1 MLELNLENMISAK
14 VHFGHEAQ
22 KWNPKM
28 RPYVYGERGGS
39 HIIDLKKT
47 LFYAKKAMQFLEDVT
62 AKGGRVIFVGTKA
75 QAAEKVK
82 KAAEDCGQF
91 YVVRRWLGGTLTNFQ
106 TIKVSIDRM
115 RKIQQMKVRFDLD
128 RYSRKERNKIEKE
141 YEKLQ
146 ESLNGI
152 REMKDTPAALF
163 VIDMQKERIAV
174 SEARKLNVPVVALV
188 DTNCDPSLVDYPI
201 PGNDDAVQ
209 SIQFFAELATA
220 ACQKGRSK
228 WEQNLR
234 QDQVTTQ
241 EVSDSPEIS
250 TESFTQKEEGPS
262 VVTVGRSRKLV
273 AAGTAED
280 VEIELELEDSK
291 DKSDEESS
299 NTKNATASSLKKGG
313 PKKQKAPD
321 NPASDKSEKTPSSAQ
336 KGED

>member
-1 MLELNLENMISAK
+1 MISAK
-14 VHFGHEAQ
+14 VHFGHEAR

-28 RPYVYGERGGS
+28 RPYVYKEQGGS

-47 LFYAKKAMQFLEDVT
+47 LFCAKKAMQFLEDVT
-62 AKGGRVIFVGTKA
+62 AKGGRVIFVGTKS
-75 QAAEKVK
+75 QATERVK
-82 KAAEDCGQF
+82 KAAEDSGQF

-115 RKIQQMKVRFDLD
+115 RKIQQMKARFDLD

-163 VIDMQKERIAV
+163 VIDMQKERIAI
-174 SEARKLNVPVVALV
+174 SEARKLHVPVVALV

-209 SIQFFAELATA
+209 SIQLFSELASA

-228 WEQNLR
+228 WEKNLR
-234 QDQVTTQ
+234 QDQAGDQGVP
-241 EVSDSPEIS
+241 DSPEAS
-250 TESFTQKEEGPS
+250 AESSVQTGEGPS
-262 VVTVGRSRKLV
+262 VVTVSRSRKLV

-280 VEIELELEDSK
+280 VEIKLELEASK

-299 NTKNATASSLKKGG
+299 NKKNELSSSSKKDM
-313 PKKQKAPD
+313 PEKDKAPD
-321 NPASDKSEKTPSSAQ
+321 DPVAKKSDKVESSEQ